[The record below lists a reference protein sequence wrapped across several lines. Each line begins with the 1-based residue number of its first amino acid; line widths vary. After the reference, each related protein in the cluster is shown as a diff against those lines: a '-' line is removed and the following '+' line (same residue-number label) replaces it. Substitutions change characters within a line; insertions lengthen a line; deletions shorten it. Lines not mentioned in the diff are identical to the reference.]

1 MTRVR
6 NRRGEGA
13 RLRAEMIEAA
23 TGLLASPPEEVLSLR
38 AVARA
43 VGVTPQSVYLHF
55 ADKQELV
62 YAVVER
68 LFERLDRV
76 LDAADGGAGTPFDRL
91 RARCLAYC
99 AWGLANP
106 GHYRLLFDSPATG
119 QMGTGYA
126 GSPGAAVFEGMR
138 GALEPCLSPGEDPHA
153 CAVAVWTFLHGNVVL
168 RTGKPGFPWPGLDGL
183 VDQVLASYRPW

>member
-1 MTRVR
+1 MRSVSP
-6 NRRGEGA
+6 
-13 RLRAEMIEAA
+13 EAA
-23 TGLLASPPEEVLSLR
+23 TELLASPPEEALSLR

-55 ADKQELV
+55 SDKQELV

-68 LFERLDRV
+68 LFPELNRV
-76 LDAADGGAGTPFDRL
+76 LDVTDGGAGTPFERL

-138 GALEPCLSPGEDPHA
+138 RALEPCLSPGEDPHA
-153 CAVAVWTFLHGNVVL
+153 RAVAVWTFLHGNVVL
-168 RTGKPGFPWPGLDGL
+168 RTSKPGFPWPGLDDL
-183 VDQVLASYRPW
+183 VDQVLGSR